1 LGQSAAVQIW
11 AAVAA
16 AAGYGRANMLR
27 MGGASPSHPPAIR
40 LWYYYRPCSQP
51 ATYPQLATT
60 IEKVK
65 TQKWPSK
72 N

>member
-27 MGGASPSHPPAIR
+27 MGGAFPSHPPAIR
-40 LWYYYRPCSQP
+40 LQYYYRPSSQP
-51 ATYPQLATT
+51 VTRPQVATT
-60 IEKVK
+60 VQKVK